1 MTAAEKRAKVIAQ
14 AKPCIGRNLYSQDA
28 ARRECVFTKYK
39 DGKYYSDC
47 SSFVRWLYRKAGL
60 YSNIGGNTVG
70 IMGSKLGVEIDC
82 KIKNGVPT
90 DVSALRVGDLLLFRG
105 NNASR
110 AGARYVGHVEMVYAI
125 KGNTVTLIGH
135 GSGNPKTRNMKTYCR
150 TRWLTLVAN
159 TKIKN
164 RGLICVKRFIAD
176 DTSFLSPGDRNEH
189 VRTMQ
194 KALLAKGHKL
204 PKYGADGDYG
214 DETKAAVVAFQKANA
229 LPATGY
235 ANEVTLMLILGVD
248 APVTPIA
255 PADPMKPAPSM
266 RGVLVT
272 GSSVNIRSGPG
283 TDYDIVLV
291 ASKGMT
297 FPDANPDGWRPLLV
311 NGKLCWISA
320 KYSEAVGKG

>member
-82 KIKNGVPT
+82 KIKEWRT
-90 DVSALRVGDLLLFRG
+90 RRISALRVGDLLLFRG

-194 KALLAKGHKL
+194 KGAACEGVTSCPSTARTATMATKPRRRWWRSKGERA
-204 PKYGADGDYG
+204 PS
-214 DETKAAVVAFQKANA
+214 
-229 LPATGY
+229 TGY

-255 PADPMKPAPSM
+255 PADPTKPVSP
-266 RGVLVT
+266 L
-272 GSSVNIRSGPG
+272 PG
-283 TDYDIVLV
+283 
-291 ASKGMT
+291 AS
-297 FPDANPDGWRPLLV
+297 A
-311 NGKLCWISA
+311 
-320 KYSEAVGKG
+320 